1 MDGNIRRV
9 FLHTGFRVASKLDNR
24 YDGDMCN
31 FNPSFSE
38 EARTAIKKYL
48 SSKSAYLNSAGQ
60 LLHNP
65 FTDTLERVLYSL
77 SGDPK

>member
-1 MDGNIRRV
+1 
-9 FLHTGFRVASKLDNR
+9 
-24 YDGDMCN
+24 MCN
-31 FNPSFSE
+31 FNPNFSE

-65 FTDTLERVLYSL
+65 FIDTLERVLYSL

>member
-1 MDGNIRRV
+1 
-9 FLHTGFRVASKLDNR
+9 
-24 YDGDMCN
+24 MCN
-31 FNPSFSE
+31 FNPNFSE

-48 SSKSAYLNSAGQ
+48 NSKSAYLNSAGQ
-60 LLHNP
+60 LLHDP

>member
-1 MDGNIRRV
+1 
-9 FLHTGFRVASKLDNR
+9 
-24 YDGDMCN
+24 MCN

-38 EARTAIKKYL
+38 EARTVIKKYL

-65 FTDTLERVLYSL
+65 FIDTLERVLYSL

>member
-1 MDGNIRRV
+1 
-9 FLHTGFRVASKLDNR
+9 
-24 YDGDMCN
+24 MCN
-31 FNPSFSE
+31 FNPNFSE

-48 SSKSAYLNSAGQ
+48 NSKAAYLNSAVQ

-65 FTDTLERVLYSL
+65 LTDTLDRVLYSL